1 MPLSFRKFTSTGQ
14 ATYPIGFNYISP
26 DHVEVLVAGQPW
38 TQPYTLANG
47 NITFTGTLPAA
58 GAEVRIYRTTPGRTE
73 ASKNGIIVDFVNGS
87 TLSES
92 DLDAAVRQNFYLVQ
106 EAQDTAEG
114 NLLSP
119 GSIAEPMFSSGC
131 VSTRALADGSVTE
144 LKMDNNAVSPRTIQ
158 ANAITTTKILAE
170 NVTEPK
176 LAQDAVSTRTIGDG
190 QVTEGKIEAAWRNT
204 LAYRNADNTFTQN
217 NTFSN
222 SPNVPLLPT
231 QSAHAT
237 SKQYVDTGDSGY
249 QGNTP
254 GETQLPIG
262 SVVFATYFFNQFE
275 WTTYGPALQVNQTVK
290 LWLHPHL
297 TLPHNPPNIDWS
309 VISGSYVVTASSHS
323 VVPQAQ
329 SPTMNYLQMAGTWK
343 SRGHFNLS
351 SSAVFFFL
359 VQRIA

>member
-14 ATYPIGFNYISP
+14 ATYPIGFSYISP

-119 GSIAEPMFSSGC
+119 GVIAEPMFSDGC

-144 LKMDNNAVSPRTIQ
+144 PKMADNAVSPRTIQ

-176 LAQDAVSTRTIGDG
+176 LANNAVSERTIGAG
-190 QVTEGKIEAAWRNT
+190 QVTEGKIESTWRSS
-204 LAYRNADNTFTQN
+204 LAYRNADNTFTAN
-217 NTFSN
+217 NTFS
-222 SPNVPLLPT
+222 SPPNVPLLPT
-231 QSAHAT
+231 QPAHAT

-249 QGNTP
+249 QGSTP
-254 GETQLPIG
+254 GILDLPIG
-262 SVVFATYFFNQFE
+262 SVVLATYYFNQSEFV
-275 WTTYGPALQVNQTVK
+275 TYAESIQPNQTIKV
-290 LWLHPHL
+290 WIHPHL
-297 TLPHNPPNIDWS
+297 FLPPNTNEWTNIQS
-309 VISGSYVVTASSHS
+309 TYVVTATGSAS
-323 VVPQAQ
+323 VPQAQ
-329 SPTMNYLQMAGTWK
+329 SPTANYVQMSGTWK
-343 SRGHFNLS
+343 CRGYYNLS
-351 SSAVFFFL
+351 SGSTYFYLA
-359 VQRIA
+359 QRIA

>member
-14 ATYPIGFNYISP
+14 ATYPIGFSYISP

-92 DLDAAVRQNFYLVQ
+92 DLDASVRQNFYLVQ

-119 GSIAEPMFSSGC
+119 GSIAEPMFSDGC
-131 VSTRALADGSVTE
+131 VSTRALADGSVEE
-144 LKMDNNAVSPRTIQ
+144 LKMADNAVSPRTIQ

-176 LAQDAVSTRTIGDG
+176 LANNAVSERTIGAG

-204 LAYRNADNTFTQN
+204 LAYRTLDNTFTQN
-217 NTFSN
+217 NTFDN
-222 SPNVPLLPT
+222 SPTVPLLPT
-231 QSAHAT
+231 QPAHAT
-237 SKQYVDTGDSGY
+237 PKQYVDTGDSGY
-249 QGNTP
+249 QGSTP
-254 GETQLPIG
+254 SELNLPVG
-262 SVVFATYFFNQFE
+262 SIVVAPLFDQFNFD
-275 WTTYGPALQVNQTVK
+275 PAVLQANQTLK
-290 LWLHPHL
+290 LWCNRFLSDAPSNWWQAL
-297 TLPHNPPNIDWS
+297 S
-309 VISGSYVVTASSHS
+309 SYVVTASNDST
-323 VVPQAQ
+323 VPETGE
-329 SPTMNYLQMAGTWK
+329 STPRPFFQMQGTWK
-343 SRGHFNLS
+343 NRGFWNQ
-351 SSAVFFFL
+351 SAGAGYIFL
-359 VQRIA
+359 AQRIA

>member
-14 ATYPIGFNYISP
+14 ATYPIGFSYISP

-47 NITFTGTLPAA
+47 NITFTGTLPSA

-92 DLDAAVRQNFYLVQ
+92 DLDAAVKQNFYLVQ

-119 GSIAEPMFSSGC
+119 GSIAEPMFSDGC

-144 LKMDNNAVSPRTIQ
+144 PKMADNAVSNRTIQ
-158 ANAITTTKILAE
+158 VNAVTTSKIQAE

-176 LAQDAVSTRTIGDG
+176 LADNAVSSRTIGAG
-190 QVTEGKIEAAWRNT
+190 QVTEGKIESTWRSS
-204 LAYRNADNTFTQN
+204 LAYRNADNTFTAS

-222 SPNVPLLPT
+222 SPNVPLVPALA
-231 QSAHAT
+231 AHAT
-237 SKQYVDTGDSGY
+237 SKQYVDIGDSGFS
-249 QGNTP
+249 GSNP
-254 GETQLPIG
+254 GETDLPIG
-262 SVVFATYFFNQFE
+262 SMVFAYYFFNFD
-275 WTTYGPALQVNQTVK
+275 WATYGHTLQPNQTVRV
-290 LWLHPHL
+290 WVHPHL
-297 TLPHNPPNIDWS
+297 TLPHNPPYVDWAVVKDS
-309 VISGSYVVTASSHS
+309 YTITAVGQSG
-323 VVPQAQ
+323 VPQAQ
-329 SPTMNYLQMAGTWK
+329 SPNMNYVQMVGTWK
-343 SRGHFNLS
+343 CRGLINN
-351 SSAVFFFL
+351 SSAVSFYMFA
-359 VQRIA
+359 QRIA